1 MYSKRIKVFVA
12 IIACLTVVCLGRLVQ
27 MQLLSRS
34 YYRGRIEDLKRQV
47 GRYRQLKTLRGKILD
62 RKGRI
67 LAVDEPQF
75 RLCIDYSLSSLVDER
90 VEHKAEGRQFQ
101 DRLQDLREII
111 NKCAKFRGA
120 EPAQVYGRIREI
132 NNLIWNLRA
141 FQAWR
146 RKFPNSAVL
155 EGYESILSVPLD
167 IALADFAKNEPD
179 PFERRKL
186 VNKIDIAEMYES
198 WPLLELETDDD
209 IFTAQLEFDVN
220 GIRVQAR
227 AHRHYPYGAVAAQ
240 TIGWVGRPQHTDR
253 ELFGND
259 RLSAYLEDEVAGR
272 EDGVE
277 YVCETMLR
285 GRRGEAV
292 YDIDRRLVSRTDT
305 EFGDDVTITIDV
317 ELQQRIERHIT
328 DCNLNLLNCKAP
340 TAAVVIDVATGQILV
355 LASTPTYD
363 LNRARYDWVR
373 LDSDSNQPLR
383 NRAIYKH
390 YPPGSVI
397 KPIILI
403 AGLESGKVSS
413 EEVISC
419 PAQAAPRGWP
429 SCWIYNRYKTGHDY
443 SWQNHA
449 RNAIKGS
456 CNIYFSRLAAR
467 VEPRTLQNW
476 LFKFGY
482 GRKILFPPAAARLA
496 SPDRNLRQAAGQ
508 IGSSVL
514 PAGIEVFFFE
524 QIPPLSGAERRWF
537 GIGQGSLR
545 VTVLQVANA
554 MAALARGGFYK
565 LPRLFM
571 EAADPCEQDSRR
583 TNSIEQ
589 NDIET
594 DLGISG
600 KTLDVLID
608 GMSAVVNE
616 SGGTA
621 HRAFEHSG
629 FAEQGVRVWGKT
641 GSTEKPDNAWF
652 GGFARDGQGRS
663 VALAVVVEGG
673 QHGSRDAAP
682 LARDIIQFAIEAGYI
697 GQGAAASADGQG
709 SLR

>member
-12 IIACLTVVCLGRLVQ
+12 IIGCLTVVCLGRLAQ
-27 MQLLSRS
+27 MQLLRTS
-34 YYRGRIEDLKRQV
+34 YYRGRTEDLKRRV
-47 GRYRQLKTLRGKILD
+47 GRCRQLKTVRGKIVD
-62 RKGRI
+62 RKRRT
-67 LAVDEPQF
+67 LAVDEPRF
-75 RLCIDYSLSSLVDER
+75 RLCMDYRLSSLLDER
-90 VEHKAEGRQFQ
+90 VQHKLTGRQFRE
-101 DRLQDLREII
+101 RLQDLRRII
-111 NKCAKFRGA
+111 NKCAKFRGT

-132 NNLIWNLRA
+132 NNHIWSLRA

-146 RKFPNSAVL
+146 RKFPNSPL
-155 EGYESILSVPLD
+155 LKEYESILSVPLD
-167 IALADFAKNEPD
+167 KALADFRKREPD
-179 PFERRKL
+179 PFERRRL
-186 VNKIDIAEMYES
+186 VNKIDIAEMHES

-209 IFTAQLEFDVN
+209 IFTAQLEFDVE
-220 GIRVQAR
+220 GIQIHAR
-227 AHRHYPYGAVAAQ
+227 AHRHYPYGSVAAQ
-240 TIGWVGRPQHTDR
+240 TIGWVGRPQHNDR
-253 ELFGND
+253 ELFSND
-259 RLSAYLEDEVAGR
+259 RLAAYLEDEVAGR

-277 YVCETMLR
+277 YVCETVLR

-305 EFGDDVTITIDV
+305 EFGDDVTLTLDI
-317 ELQQRIERHIT
+317 ELQRRIERHIT
-328 DCNLNLLNCKAP
+328 DCNLNPLNCKAP

-363 LNRARYDWVR
+363 LNRVRYDWTR
-373 LDSDSNQPLR
+373 LNNDSNQPLR

-403 AGLESGKVSS
+403 AGLESGKVTAD
-413 EEVISC
+413 EVISC

-443 SWQNHA
+443 NWQNHA

-456 CNIYFSRLAAR
+456 CNIYFSRLASR
-467 VEPRTLQNW
+467 IEPRMLQRW

-482 GRKILFPPAAARLA
+482 GRKILFPPAEVRLA
-496 SPDRNLRQAAGQ
+496 SPERNLRQAAGQ
-508 IGSSVL
+508 IASSVL
-514 PAGIEVFFFE
+514 PPSIEVFFFE
-524 QIPPLSGAERRWF
+524 QIPPLSGPERRWF

-565 LPRLFM
+565 LPRLFI
-571 EAADPCEQDSRR
+571 ETANYSEQDSAG
-583 TNSIEQ
+583 TDGNGQ
-589 NDIET
+589 DDIET

-616 SGGTA
+616 PGGTA

-629 FAEQGVRVWGKT
+629 FAEQGVKIYGKT

-652 GGFARDGQGRS
+652 GGFARDEQGRS

-673 QHGSRDAAP
+673 QHGSSDAAP
-682 LARDIIQFAIEAGYI
+682 LARDIIQFTIEAGYI
-697 GQGAAASADGQG
+697 GHPVTLPAGG
-709 SLR
+709 